1 MKISIRNA
9 VGFPNEINLTL
20 QILDLIYAKIWGLK
34 YATETAATI
43 MRVDQIIMAK
53 KAGGIKAREGK
64 GPMDTHEEYLA

>member
-1 MKISIRNA
+1 ML
-9 VGFPNEINLTL
+9 FDLNLIFCLFLKL
-20 QILDLIYAKIWGLK
+20 QIFDLIYAKIWGLK